1 MGVTAFIYLDTM
13 VWNKLCDDAVDAEEL
28 MAALAKNNKQ
38 LVLGTE
44 AIYEIAKTFR
54 TNPARGQQL
63 FAYLKTYTDRR
74 ILCTRDNPLILD
86 CEAELVL
93 SAASNECDPFF
104 VLRTIATCRRKLT
117 SYRVAHSMSVPSRG
131 SIVA

>member
-1 MGVTAFIYLDTM
+1 
-13 VWNKLCDDAVDAEEL
+13 

-104 VLRTIATCRRKLT
+104 RSTNYRNMQEEVDKL
-117 SYRVAHSMSVPSRG
+117 SRG
-131 SIVA
+131 AFDERAQQGVDSRMRIRNGSGACIQ